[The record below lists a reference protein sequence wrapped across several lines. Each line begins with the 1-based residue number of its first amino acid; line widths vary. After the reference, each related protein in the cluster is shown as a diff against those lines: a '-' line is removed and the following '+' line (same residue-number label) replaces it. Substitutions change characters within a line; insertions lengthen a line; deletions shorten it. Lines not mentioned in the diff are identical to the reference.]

1 MADLL
6 CPVVIGREAETAR
19 CGPRS
24 PRPGTARAGVMFL
37 AGEAGI
43 GKSRLAAELAAE
55 ARARGLRVLT
65 GRAVPASAASPYR
78 PLTEALLQALRAR
91 PFPADAGLAPWRP
104 ALAGDPPGDRRH
116 RG

>member
-6 CPVVIGREAETAR
+6 CPVVIGRGAETDAL
-19 CGPRS
+19 RS
-24 PRPGTARAGVMFL
+24 ALTAAGDGAGGVVFL

-55 ARARGLRVLT
+55 ARARGVRVLA

-78 PLTEALLQALRAR
+78 PLTEALLQALRGL
-91 PFPADAGLAPWRP
+91 PFPADDGLTPWRP
-104 ALAGDPPGDRRH
+104 GPAGDSPGDRR
-116 RG
+116 RRR

>member
-6 CPVVIGREAETAR
+6 CPVVIGREAETDAL
-19 CGPRS
+19 RS
-24 PRPGTARAGVMFL
+24 ALAAAGDGAGRLMFL

-78 PLTEALLQALRAR
+78 PLTEALLQALRAH
-91 PFPADAGLAPWRP
+91 PFPADDGLAPWRP
-104 ALAGDPPGDRRH
+104 GLAGDPPGHRRH